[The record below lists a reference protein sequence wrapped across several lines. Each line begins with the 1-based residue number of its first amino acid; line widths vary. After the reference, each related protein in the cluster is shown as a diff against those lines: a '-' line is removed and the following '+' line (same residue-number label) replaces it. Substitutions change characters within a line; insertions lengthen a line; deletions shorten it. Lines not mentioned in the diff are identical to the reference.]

1 MGKKILAIYGSPR
14 KEGNTGM
21 LLDSMVKGLEK
32 NIYME
37 NLHIDKIYAKDLNI
51 SSCAECRSCS
61 KNGICILKDDMQ
73 AVFLKLIA
81 CDFLVIASPIFF
93 TTVSGN
99 IKPLIDRCQ
108 RFWALKYE
116 LKKDI
121 IHKRRKGMFISTAG
135 YHSDTIFDCAKKVVK
150 SLFDVL
156 YVDYVKDF
164 LYNSVDHKGDI
175 LKKEGALESVYEY
188 GKNLTLS

>member
-1 MGKKILAIYGSPR
+1 MKKKILAIYGSPR
-14 KEGNTGM
+14 KEGNTG
-21 LLDSMVKGLEK
+21 LLLNSMMKGFGDNALSDAY
-32 NIYME
+32 IT
-37 NLHIDKIYAKDLNI
+37 DKVYAKDLNI

-61 KNGICILKDDMQ
+61 KDGICILKDAMQ
-73 AVFLKLIA
+73 DIFIKLIE
-81 CDFLVIASPIFF
+81 CDFLAIASPIFF

-99 IKPLIDRCQ
+99 LKPLIDRCQ

-121 IHKRRKGMFISTAG
+121 IRKRRKGVLISTAG
-135 YHSDTIFDCAKKVVK
+135 YSAPSIFDCAKKVVR

-156 YVDYVKDF
+156 YVDYDKDF

-175 LKKEGALESVYEY
+175 LKNKGALEDVYQY
-188 GKNLTLS
+188 GKNLII